1 MALAKFTKQIS
12 ETFPISVDFSDNM
25 ASSEIILSE
34 DISATDNVGAD
45 ATTDVLSDP
54 GNDGAQA
61 ATVRVLAGTEAL
73 SPYKITF
80 KATTDEDNVWELDV
94 LMKIKEL

>member
-1 MALAKFTKQIS
+1 MALARFMKQSS

-25 ASSEIILSE
+25 ETGELISSQV
-34 DISATDNVGAD
+34 ISAIDNAGDNATAD
-45 ATTDVLSDP
+45 ILSDP

-61 ATVRVLAGTEAL
+61 TTVRVLAGTEAL

-80 KATTDEDNVWELDV
+80 TATTDEDNIWELDI
-94 LMKIKEL
+94 LMLIREL

>member
-25 ASSEIILSE
+25 ATGEVILSE
-34 DISATDNVGAD
+34 VISATDNAGDDVTA
-45 ATTDVLSDP
+45 DVLSDP

-61 ATVRVLAGTEAL
+61 VTVRVLAGTEAL

-80 KATTDEDNVWELDV
+80 VATTDESNVWELDV

>member
-1 MALAKFTKQIS
+1 MALSKFTKQIS

-25 ASSEIILSE
+25 ATGEIIVSE
-34 DISATDNVGAD
+34 VISATDVDGDD
-45 ATTDVLSDP
+45 ATAGVLSDP

-80 KATTDEDNVWELDV
+80 KATTDEDNVWELDI